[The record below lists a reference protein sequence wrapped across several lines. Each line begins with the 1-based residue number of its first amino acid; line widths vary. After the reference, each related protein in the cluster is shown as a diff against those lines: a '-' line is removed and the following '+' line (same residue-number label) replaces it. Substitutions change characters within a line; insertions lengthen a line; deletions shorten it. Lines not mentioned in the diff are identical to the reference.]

1 MYLPAINVA
10 SGIYGTRK
18 AGLLGLTSGI
28 IMAISGA
35 VILPGVYA
43 WELEVMS
50 LYQCIWMWLLLFL
63 GVAYFALGSL
73 LLRDKSSSAST
84 DSFLSKTWQ
93 RFYSL
98 LSNIKE
104 GFGLLVRN
112 FHFPIVFLASPA
124 LLILYEFLSVL
135 KPDNKFIDNQSK
147 LATRGE
153 CGLWIGDI
161 TTAYPTIVL
170 HYDILESF
178 NLCSE
183 VLRSN
188 LMFISQVLFINI

>member
-63 GVAYFALGSL
+63 GVA
-73 LLRDKSSSAST
+73 
-84 DSFLSKTWQ
+84 
-93 RFYSL
+93 
-98 LSNIKE
+98 
-104 GFGLLVRN
+104 
-112 FHFPIVFLASPA
+112 
-124 LLILYEFLSVL
+124 
-135 KPDNKFIDNQSK
+135 
-147 LATRGE
+147 
-153 CGLWIGDI
+153 
-161 TTAYPTIVL
+161 
-170 HYDILESF
+170 
-178 NLCSE
+178 
-183 VLRSN
+183 
-188 LMFISQVLFINI
+188 SQC